1 MSIYQ
6 QFLFVDMLLLL
17 QGRCRCRCRIS
28 TVFVC
33 GYIYTYKP
41 YVNSFYLNV
50 GLLEVDV
57 EANKN
62 EADIEEQGKE
72 AANDQKHL
80 CANVFMLIFFAD
92 IYANVSMLIFFADML
107 IKG

>member
-1 MSIYQ
+1 M
-6 QFLFVDMLLLL
+6 
-17 QGRCRCRCRIS
+17 
-28 TVFVC
+28 
-33 GYIYTYKP
+33 
-41 YVNSFYLNV
+41 NSFYLNV

-80 CANVFMLIFFAD
+80 CANVFMLIFL
-92 IYANVSMLIFFADML
+92 LIF
-107 IKG
+107 